1 MAVPSSGTLTMLG
14 IARERKYSSYVST
27 GIIPHPILM
36 TDLINGGGLNSFPAL
51 NTSSPS
57 KPNTST
63 PHAMNEW
70 YGYDQDYAPP
80 AECEVIE
87 LRYTSRYRSGGDACF
102 AGAVE
107 RFTPNTKNWYAF
119 PLYADGDC
127 KEGIWAASGAYSDG
141 TSWGI
146 WDGKGGAWV
155 QIGFCFQ

>member
-14 IARERKYSSYVST
+14 LARERKVGNYNAST
-27 GIIPHPILM
+27 LFLNPILM

-51 NTSSPS
+51 NVNSPF

-63 PHAMNEW
+63 PHSMSEW

-80 AECEVIE
+80 AECEVIG
-87 LRYTSRYRSGGDACF
+87 LRFTNRYKSGSDACF
-102 AGAVE
+102 AGSVE
-107 RFTPNTKNWYAF
+107 RFTTEQRKWYVV

-141 TSWGI
+141 STWGV
-146 WDGKGGAWV
+146 WDGKSGQWTD
-155 QIGFCFQ
+155 QGFCMF